1 MKQSIKTGLCFGL
14 TSGTITT
21 LGLMVGLAAGTSS
34 KAAVIGG
41 LITIAIADAMSD
53 ALGIHI
59 SEESKDGHSRDHVW
73 EATATTF
80 FTKLFY
86 ALTYVIPVLLLDLDQ
101 AVIVNIVW
109 GVFVLSAVSFAI
121 ARSQSEKARHMI
133 VEHVSI
139 ALIVVLITH
148 KVGLLVSDI
157 FAK

>member
-59 SEESKDGHSRDHVW
+59 SEESKDGHSKDHVW

-86 ALTYVIPVLLLDLDQ
+86 ALTYVIPVLLFDLDQ

-121 ARSQSEKARHMI
+121 ARSQCEKARHMI
-133 VEHVSI
+133 AEHVSI

-148 KVGLLVSDI
+148 KVGLWVSDI

>member
-1 MKQSIKTGLCFGL
+1 MKQSIKTGSCFGL

-59 SEESKDGHSRDHVW
+59 SEESKDGHSKDHVW

-86 ALTYVIPVLLLDLDQ
+86 ALTYVIPVLLFDLNM
-101 AVIVNIVW
+101 AVIVNIAW
-109 GVFVLSAVSFAI
+109 GIFVLSAVSFAI
-121 ARSQSEKARHMI
+121 ARSQGEKARHMI
-133 VEHVSI
+133 AEHVSI
-139 ALIVVLITH
+139 AIIVVLITH
-148 KVGLLVSDI
+148 EVGLIISDI
-157 FAK
+157 F